1 VTAPREL
8 FRRRRRRRRTAVVA
22 ILVAAAFAL
31 GVAVGEALHD
41 NPDPSDKQ
49 TIVLTFNP

>member
-1 VTAPREL
+1 MTAPREL
-8 FRRRRRRRRTAVVA
+8 FRRRRRRRRNEVVA
-22 ILVAAAFAL
+22 ILVAAAFLL

-41 NPDPSDKQ
+41 NPDPAGKQ